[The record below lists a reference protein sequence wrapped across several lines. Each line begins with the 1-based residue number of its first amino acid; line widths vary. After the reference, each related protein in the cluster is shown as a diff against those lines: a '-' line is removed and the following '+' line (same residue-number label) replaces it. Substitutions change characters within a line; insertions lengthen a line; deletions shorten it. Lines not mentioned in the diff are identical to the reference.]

1 MSITFELFG
10 KNFNSSQVNSK
21 QYSYNGETYTIY
33 NYDTS
38 IVTDNDYDKTGL
50 YRSVVVDSSGNI
62 VSFAPPK
69 SVTSEYFEKANF
81 DIECNFNL
89 FANEIVEGTM
99 INLFYNKNNGS
110 WEISTKSAIGGN
122 YWYFRTSY
130 QNSSS
135 HYKQMTF
142 REMFIEGLGEKS
154 DTDLNDAS
162 VVKTLNKDYIYSF
175 VMQHPMNHIVLNI
188 QRPTLYL
195 VTGYKV
201 VNKNTIT
208 SYGVDELVNELKM
221 DMNAFGILTPKRVEI
236 AGRSLNQINELIR
249 STNMNVGI
257 MIFNGS
263 NGQRVKLLNDAYS
276 RLKDIRGNNPNL
288 HYHYLS
294 LFAAGKVDE
303 FLSLFPSYKRLFYE
317 FYQQSYEFIKEVH
330 DAYVSYYVL
339 KQGKT
344 KRIPKPIFTHIYTIH
359 SRYYI
364 PNINSEKPTIVT
376 RAIVAS
382 YYNEMTPKEKLYHV
396 TYKTREYTNR
406 QEGSM
411 IVNDEESNNNEKYNA
426 TSETFITASY

>member
-1 MSITFELFG
+1 MTITIELFT
-10 KNFNSSQVNSK
+10 KNYNPSMVKSK
-21 QYSYNGETYTIY
+21 EYRYNGETYTIY

-38 IVTDNDYDKTGL
+38 VVCDNDYDKNGL
-50 YRSVVVDSSGNI
+50 YRSVIVDSAGNI
-62 VSFAPPK
+62 VSYAPPK
-69 SVTSEYFEKANF
+69 SVTLDYFEKTNF

-89 FANEIVEGTM
+89 YANEIVEGTM

-130 QNSSS
+130 QNSST

-142 REMFIEGLGEKS
+142 REMFMEALGEKS
-154 DTDLNDAS
+154 DTNLNDAS
-162 VVKTLNKDYIYSF
+162 VVKTLNVDYIYSF

-195 VTGYKV
+195 VSGYRV
-201 VNKNTIT
+201 ENKTTIH
-208 SYGVDELVNELKM
+208 SYSVDELVGELKL
-221 DMNAFGILTPKRVEI
+221 DMNSFGILTPKKVDI
-236 AGRSLNQINELIR
+236 KGKNMGQINEMVSLANID
-249 STNMNVGI
+249 VGF
-257 MIFNGS
+257 MIFNAS
-263 NGQRVKLLNDAYS
+263 NGQRVKVLNDAYS

-303 FLSLFPSYKRLFYE
+303 FLSMFPNYKRLFYE
-317 FYQQSYEFIKEVH
+317 FYQQSYDFIKEVH

-344 KRIPKPIFTHIYTIH
+344 NRIPKPIFTHIYTIH
-359 SRYYI
+359 SRYYL
-364 PNINSEKPTIVT
+364 PNLNSETPTIVT
-376 RAIVAS
+376 RDVVAK

-396 TYKTREYTNR
+396 TYKTREYAKR
-406 QEGSM
+406 Q
-411 IVNDEESNNNEKYNA
+411 DEINNYDDEDENNNLKE
-426 TSETFITASY
+426 TGTFITASY

>member
-1 MSITFELFG
+1 MTITIELFA
-10 KNFNSSQVNSK
+10 KNYNPSMVKSK
-21 QYSYNGETYTIY
+21 EYRYNGETYTIY

-38 IVTDNDYDKTGL
+38 VVCDNDYDKNGL
-50 YRSVVVDSSGNI
+50 YRSVIVDSAGNI
-62 VSFAPPK
+62 VSYAPPK
-69 SVTSEYFEKANF
+69 SVTLDYFEKTNF

-89 FANEIVEGTM
+89 YANEIVEGTM

-130 QNSSS
+130 QNSST

-142 REMFIEGLGEKS
+142 REMFMEALGEKS
-154 DTDLNDAS
+154 DTNLNDAS
-162 VVKTLNKDYIYSF
+162 VVKTLNVDYIYSF

-195 VTGYKV
+195 VSGYRV
-201 VNKNTIT
+201 ENKTTIH
-208 SYGVDELVNELKM
+208 SYSVDELVGELKL
-221 DMNAFGILTPKRVEI
+221 DMNSFGILTPKKVDI
-236 AGRSLNQINELIR
+236 KGKNMGQINEMVSLANID
-249 STNMNVGI
+249 VGF
-257 MIFNGS
+257 MIFNAS
-263 NGQRVKLLNDAYS
+263 NGQRVKVLNDAYS

-303 FLSLFPSYKRLFYE
+303 FLSMFPNYKRLFYE
-317 FYQQSYEFIKEVH
+317 FYQQSYDFIKEVH

-344 KRIPKPIFTHIYTIH
+344 NRIPKPIFTHIYTIH
-359 SRYYI
+359 SRYYL
-364 PNINSEKPTIVT
+364 PNLNSETPTIVT
-376 RAIVAS
+376 RDVVAK

-396 TYKTREYTNR
+396 TYKTREYAKR
-406 QEGSM
+406 Q
-411 IVNDEESNNNEKYNA
+411 DEMNNYDEDENNNLKE
-426 TSETFITASY
+426 TGTFITASY